1 VMGYAEQSMQ
11 STHASIALAEKLGQP
26 SNRAWAHLA
35 GGIIY
40 HLCRDPVLS
49 LEHWDEVA
57 LLSRQHGLTQFS
69 VWAKAWR
76 GWLHAR
82 LGCRA
87 DGIVELREGLA
98 ELQGIET
105 SLTRPQCNA
114 LLADL
119 LIENGDLVGAMELI
133 TDARAVIEVSGAGY
147 FEAELCRMMGEIHI
161 ARQDDEA
168 GEACFRQA
176 IDLSRRRSARSFE
189 LRATMSLAR
198 LWHKRG
204 KTADARLILGEIYS
218 WFTEGF
224 STPDLCDARELLDT
238 LA

>member
-1 VMGYAEQSMQ
+1 
-11 STHASIALAEKLGQP
+11 
-26 SNRAWAHLA
+26 
-35 GGIIY
+35 
-40 HLCRDPVLS
+40 
-49 LEHWDEVA
+49 
-57 LLSRQHGLTQFS
+57 
-69 VWAKAWR
+69 
-76 GWLHAR
+76 
-82 LGCRA
+82 
-87 DGIVELREGLA
+87 
-98 ELQGIET
+98 
-105 SLTRPQCNA
+105 
-114 LLADL
+114 
-119 LIENGDLVGAMELI
+119 
-133 TDARAVIEVSGAGY
+133 
-147 FEAELCRMMGEIHI
+147 MMGEIHI